1 MIDLSRPPLHAEGV
15 TLFAD
20 HADAG
25 LFHYL
30 PDSPRLSLRSD
41 GMPQLTLLKYR
52 FDPAMHRELG
62 AGMLALTVDLGV
74 DDATQARLGGRL
86 RHQFGLDR
94 TPVLAAVTA
103 ESGTCELILID
114 QVQGGS
120 VPPSASPAPLPAS
133 DGSASSLVERILG
146 AATPSLYG
154 DNAATFMAVL
164 SPEGVA
170 LVDQAIRAG
179 GLPVGTVYTLQVLAL
194 RPAMRAVIT
203 ARWQNIYHYYE
214 NRLHGGKLLFAA
226 DIGTTVQDLIHS
238 EDLKVAV
245 DDFLPPDQKDDTYQR
260 AVDHMQDYVLEQLF
274 KPTLST
280 APPPA
285 DPGGDGMATIGN
297 AIKDLA
303 GFFSLTYTLRTV
315 DANEL
320 KTLTY
325 QLSAASAERLTLAPQ
340 GTFPVLLAPKGDA
353 PPIPADQMII
363 EVTPTAS
370 DQMDFDVGTALD
382 LDGEGIDHLEVLMS
396 YGESSADLVLDAA
409 NPRRTA
415 TFWYR
420 QEHGFAVGYYF
431 EVHFKAGTAGTQ
443 DVLKSTNLSTEDRVV
458 RLNPRELYQCAA
470 LRAVVAGVPF
480 DRFPGVIVDLKA
492 DDPARGWSSSETLQ
506 LDAAHRE
513 AVWSVRAELGPEV
526 RFQRRLRYVDT
537 QGVETVIDWDY
548 AQPGILIVGNPFPEV
563 LDVQIEGSA
572 RFGVE
577 VRRLIVELR
586 LASDPANVATRIMTA
601 DQPFATWSMPLKN
614 HEDRAYQYRVTVHTV
629 RNEVREGQWLAGADG
644 TLVVGEGIARLRQVQ
659 MVFVGKAFKELQ
671 LLGVKVHFTFDDP
684 DANLHAE
691 DEILVQDASKTVQ
704 WSYPVADS
712 ARQSFVYQLTLIH
725 ADGHSEV
732 RDPVTSTDLLVVC
745 PLT

>member
-20 HADAG
+20 HADPA

-30 PDSPRLSLRSD
+30 PDSPRLSLGAD
-41 GMPQLTLLKYR
+41 GAPQLTLLKYR
-52 FDPAMHRELG
+52 FDSAMHRELG

-74 DDATQARLGGRL
+74 DEATQARLGGRL

-94 TPVLAAVTA
+94 APTLAAVTA

-114 QVQGGS
+114 RTSGGS
-120 VPPSASPAPLPAS
+120 APSSGGATPAPADGGDAS
-133 DGSASSLVERILG
+133 AMVERILG
-146 AATPSLYG
+146 AAAPSLYG

-164 SPEGVA
+164 SAEGVA
-170 LVDQAIRAG
+170 LVDQAIRGG
-179 GLPVGTVYTLQVLAL
+179 GLPVGAVYALQVLAL
-194 RPAMRAVIT
+194 RPAMRAAIT

-214 NRLHGGKLLFAA
+214 SRLHGGKLLFAT

-260 AVDHMQDYVLEQLF
+260 AVDQMQNSVLDQLF

-280 APPPA
+280 APPPT
-285 DPGGDGMATIGN
+285 DPGGDGVATIGN

-325 QLSAASAERLTLAPQ
+325 QLNAASAERLTFAPQ
-340 GTFPVLLAPKGDA
+340 GTLAVLLAPKGDA
-353 PPIPADQMII
+353 PPIAPHRLII
-363 EVTPTAS
+363 EVTAAAS

-382 LDGEGIDHLEVLMS
+382 LDADGIDHLEVLMS
-396 YGESSADLVLDAA
+396 YGDSSADLILDAA
-409 NPRRTA
+409 TPRRTT
-415 TFWYR
+415 TFWHQ
-420 QEHGFAVGYYF
+420 QERGFAVAYSYQ
-431 EVHFKAGTAGTQ
+431 VHFKAGVAGAQ
-443 DVLKSTNLSTEDRVV
+443 DVLKSATLTTEDRVI
-458 RLNPRELYQCAA
+458 RLNPRELYQRTA
-470 LRAVVAGVPF
+470 LRAFIAGVPF
-480 DRFPGVIVDLKA
+480 DRFPTVIVDVKA
-492 DDPARGWSSSETLQ
+492 DDPAEGRSSSETMQ

-513 AVWSVRAELGPEV
+513 AVWSVRAAPSAEV

-548 AQPGILIVGNPFPEV
+548 TQPGTLIVGNPFPEV
-563 LDVQIEGSA
+563 LDVQIEGAA
-572 RFGVE
+572 RFGSE

-586 LASDPANVATRIMTA
+586 LASDPAAVATRILTA
-601 DQPFATWSMPLKN
+601 DQPFATWSVPLKDS
-614 HEDRAYQYRVTVHTV
+614 EGRAYQYRVTVHTM
-629 RNEVREGQWLAGADG
+629 RNEVREGQWLAGGGG

-659 MVFVGKAFKELQ
+659 MVFVGKSLKDLQ
-671 LLGVKVHFTFDDP
+671 LLGLKVHFTFDDAG
-684 DANLHAE
+684 ANLHAE
-691 DEILVQDASKTVQ
+691 DEMLVQDTSKTLP
-704 WSYPVADS
+704 WSYPVADP
-712 ARQSFVYQLTLIH
+712 ARQAFVYQLTLIH
-725 ADGHSEV
+725 ADGHNEV
-732 RDPVTSTDLLVVC
+732 RDPVTSTELLVVC